1 MSSGHL
7 KRLVAPRSW
16 NIARKERTWTTKP
29 MPGKHSLE
37 GALPIS
43 TILRDY
49 LKVCDNNREA
59 RIILHNR
66 DVMIDQRIV
75 NKPKSPV
82 GLMDVISIP
91 KLKLNVRAMLDK
103 HGRIEF
109 VPIKAT
115 ESKWK
120 LVRVENKRNI
130 KGGHVQINLHDGTN
144 ILSKEEVKTGD
155 VLQLSL
161 PDMKIKKVLKFKK
174 GAQSLIIGGSHV
186 GSISTIKGEET
197 TRSTKPNLV
206 MYEDFQTIRPY
217 SFIVGE
223 KKAMVSLPEVKAKI
237 SY

>member
-59 RIILHNR
+59 KIILHNR
-66 DVMIDQRIV
+66 DVFVDQRVV
-75 NKPKSPV
+75 NKPKYPV
-82 GLMDVISIP
+82 GLMDIISIP
-91 KLKLNVRAMLDK
+91 KIKLHVRAMLDK

-109 VPIKAT
+109 VPIKAAD
-115 ESKWK
+115 SKWK
-120 LVRVENKRNI
+120 LARVENKRNI
-130 KGGHVQINLHDGTN
+130 NGGHTQINLHDGTN
-144 ILSKEEVKTGD
+144 ILSKEKVKTGD
-155 VLQLSL
+155 VLQLNL
-161 PDMKIKKVLKFKK
+161 PDLKVKKVLKFKK
-174 GAQSLIIGGSHV
+174 GAQSLIIGGAHV
-186 GSISTIKGEET
+186 GSISTIMGEET

-206 MYEDFQTIRPY
+206 MYENFQTIRPY
-217 SFIVGE
+217 SFVVGE
-223 KKAMVSLPEVKAKI
+223 KKAMISLPEVKV
-237 SY
+237 